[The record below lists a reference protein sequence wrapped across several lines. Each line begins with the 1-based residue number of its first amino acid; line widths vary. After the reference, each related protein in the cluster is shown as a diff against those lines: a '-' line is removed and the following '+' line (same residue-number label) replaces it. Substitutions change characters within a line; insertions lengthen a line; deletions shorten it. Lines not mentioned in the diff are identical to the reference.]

1 MKKKKL
7 SRLVNGWHLIDK
19 IEAVDMKDTPGLQ
32 LADFMAW
39 VQNRRLVFVK
49 ENTTGKYGH
58 MAKIAEGVLPFTRLD
73 IDGVMFERMAVTR
86 EIAPYLYRDQ
96 DIEE

>member
-1 MKKKKL
+1 MKRKKL

-39 VQNRRLVFVK
+39 AQNRRLVFAK

-73 IDGVMFERMAVTR
+73 IDGVVFERMAATR